1 MIGWRN
7 MKTVNSTLEKFSL
20 EGRTALVTG
29 GNRGLGLAIAA
40 ALYDAGAT
48 LVITARDE
56 AQLAN
61 AKAGLLKRG
70 AGVVHTISNELTDD
84 ASVTSL
90 YDSAHALVD
99 SIDILINNAGVNR
112 RGPAENLTEDDWH
125 YVLQTDLTVP
135 FLVARTFARPML
147 QRGWGRILNVGSIFG
162 QVAFGHRVPYGAAK
176 AGIIHMSKVMAV
188 EWATRGVTVN
198 ALCPGPFATEMNKV
212 VMDDPEQYQRF
223 VGNIPMARWGN
234 LEEIGAPALLLC
246 SDAGSFITGTTL
258 TVDGGWTAQ

>member
-1 MIGWRN
+1 
-7 MKTVNSTLEKFSL
+7 MKTVNSTMQKFSL
-20 EGRTALVTG
+20 EGKTALITG

-56 AQLAN
+56 AKLAQ
-61 AKAGLLKRG
+61 AKLEVQARG
-70 AGVVHTISNELTDD
+70 PGTVHTISAELTDD
-84 ASVTSL
+84 ASVTRL
-90 YDSAHALVD
+90 YDAVHELVD
-99 SIDILINNAGVNR
+99 GIDILVNNAGVNR
-112 RGPAENLTEDDWH
+112 RGPAENLSEADWH

-135 FLVARTFARPML
+135 FLAARTFARPML

-188 EWATRGVTVN
+188 EWANRGVTVN

-212 VMDDPEQYQRF
+212 VMDDPEQYKRF
-223 VGNIPMARWGN
+223 VNNIPLGRWGN
-234 LEEIGAPALLLC
+234 LEEIVAPALLLC

>member
-1 MIGWRN
+1 MQ
-7 MKTVNSTLEKFSL
+7 KFSL
-20 EGRTALVTG
+20 RGKTALVTG

-48 LVITARDE
+48 VVLTARDE
-56 AQLAN
+56 VQLAAARAQL
-61 AKAGLLKRG
+61 LERG
-70 AGVVHTISNELTDD
+70 PGDVHTISAELSDD
-84 ASVTSL
+84 ASVTNL
-90 YDSAHALVD
+90 YNAVHGHVD
-99 SIDILINNAGVNR
+99 AIDILVNNAGVNR
-112 RGPAENLTEDDWH
+112 RGPAENLTEEDWH

-147 QRGWGRILNVGSIFG
+147 LRGWGRILNIGSIFG

-176 AGIIHMSKVMAV
+176 AGVIHMSKVMAV
-188 EWATRGVTVN
+188 EWAGRGVTVN

-212 VMDDPEQYQRF
+212 VMNDPEQYQRF
-223 VGNIPMARWGN
+223 VNNIPIGRWVDM
-234 LEEIGAPALLLC
+234 EEIGAPALLLC

>member
-1 MIGWRN
+1 MT
-7 MKTVNSTLEKFSL
+7 TVNSTMQKFSL
-20 EGRTALVTG
+20 RGKTALVTG

-48 LVITARDE
+48 VVLTARDE
-56 AQLAN
+56 VQLAAAKAQLME
-61 AKAGLLKRG
+61 RG
-70 AGVVHTISNELTDD
+70 AGQVHTISADLSDD
-84 ASVTSL
+84 ASVTDL
-90 YDSAHALVD
+90 YNAVHAHVD
-99 SIDILINNAGVNR
+99 SVDILVNNAGVNR

-135 FLVARTFARPML
+135 FLVARTFACPML
-147 QRGWGRILNVGSIFG
+147 QRGWGRILNIGSIFG

-176 AGIIHMSKVMAV
+176 AGVIHMSKVMAV
-188 EWATRGVTVN
+188 EWAGRGVTVN

-212 VMDDPEQYQRF
+212 VMNDPEQYQRF
-223 VGNIPMARWGN
+223 VNNIPIGRWGD

>member
-1 MIGWRN
+1 MQ
-7 MKTVNSTLEKFSL
+7 KFSL
-20 EGRTALVTG
+20 EGKTALITG

-56 AQLAN
+56 AQLAQ
-61 AKAGLLKRG
+61 AKLEVQARG
-70 AGVVHTISNELTDD
+70 PGTVHTISAELTDD
-84 ASVTSL
+84 ASVTRL
-90 YDSAHALVD
+90 YDAVHELVD
-99 SIDILINNAGVNR
+99 GIDILVNNAGVNR
-112 RGPAENLTEDDWH
+112 RGPAENLSEADWH

-188 EWATRGVTVN
+188 EWANRGVTVN

-212 VMDDPEQYQRF
+212 VMDDPEQYKRF
-223 VGNIPMARWGN
+223 VNNIPLGRWGN

>member
-1 MIGWRN
+1 MN
-7 MKTVNSTLEKFSL
+7 ATLQKFSL
-20 EGRTALVTG
+20 VGRTALITG

-48 LVITARDE
+48 VVITARDE
-56 AQLAN
+56 AQLAT
-61 AKAGLLKRG
+61 AKSELLARGNGTVFVVAGTL
-70 AGVVHTISNELTDD
+70 SDD
-84 ASVTSL
+84 ASVTRL
-90 YDSAHALVD
+90 FDDVHGVVD
-99 SIDILINNAGVNR
+99 GVDILVNNAGVNR
-112 RGPAENLTEDDWH
+112 RGPAEELTENDWH
-125 YVLQTDLTVP
+125 YVVQTDLTVP

-147 QRGWGRILNVGSIFG
+147 KRGWGRILNIGSIFG

-176 AGIIHMSKVMAV
+176 AGVIHMSKVMAI
-188 EWATRGVTVN
+188 EWATKGVTVN

-212 VMDDPEQYQRF
+212 VMDDPAQYQRF
-223 VGNIPMARWGN
+223 VGNIPLGRWGN

>member
-1 MIGWRN
+1 MQ
-7 MKTVNSTLEKFSL
+7 KFSL
-20 EGRTALVTG
+20 RGKTALVTG

-48 LVITARDE
+48 VVLTARDE
-56 AQLAN
+56 VQLAA
-61 AKAGLLKRG
+61 AKTILLERG
-70 AGVVHTISNELTDD
+70 PGDVHTISAELSDD
-84 ASVTSL
+84 ASVTNL
-90 YDSAHALVD
+90 YNAVHAHVD
-99 SIDILINNAGVNR
+99 AIDILVNNAGVNR
-112 RGPAENLTEDDWH
+112 RGPAENLTEEDWH

-147 QRGWGRILNVGSIFG
+147 LRGWGRILNIGSIFG

-176 AGIIHMSKVMAV
+176 AGVIHMSKVMAV
-188 EWATRGVTVN
+188 EWAGRGVTVN

-212 VMDDPEQYQRF
+212 VMSDPEQYQRF
-223 VGNIPMARWGN
+223 VNNIPIGRWGD

>member
-1 MIGWRN
+1 MQ
-7 MKTVNSTLEKFSL
+7 KFSL
-20 EGRTALVTG
+20 RGKTALVTG

-48 LVITARDE
+48 VVLTARDE
-56 AQLAN
+56 VQLAAAKAQLLERREG
-61 AKAGLLKRG
+61 K
-70 AGVVHTISNELTDD
+70 VHTISANLSDD
-84 ASVTSL
+84 ASVTDL
-90 YDSAHALVD
+90 YNAVHTHVD
-99 SIDILINNAGVNR
+99 AIDILVNNAGVNR

-147 QRGWGRILNVGSIFG
+147 HRGWGRILNIGSIFG

-176 AGIIHMSKVMAV
+176 AGVIHMSKVMAV
-188 EWATRGVTVN
+188 EWAGRGVTVN

-212 VMDDPEQYQRF
+212 VMNDPEQYQRF
-223 VGNIPMARWGN
+223 VNNIPIGRWGD

>member
-1 MIGWRN
+1 MQ
-7 MKTVNSTLEKFSL
+7 KFSL
-20 EGRTALVTG
+20 RGKTALVTG

-48 LVITARDE
+48 VVLTARDE
-56 AQLAN
+56 VQLAAAKAQL
-61 AKAGLLKRG
+61 LERG
-70 AGVVHTISNELTDD
+70 EGQVHTISANLSDD
-84 ASVTSL
+84 ASVTDL
-90 YDSAHALVD
+90 YNAVHTHVD
-99 SIDILINNAGVNR
+99 AIDILVNNAGVNR

-125 YVLQTDLTVP
+125 YELQTDLTVP

-147 QRGWGRILNVGSIFG
+147 HRGWGRILNIGSIFG

-176 AGIIHMSKVMAV
+176 AGVIHMSKVMAV
-188 EWATRGVTVN
+188 EWAGRGVTVN

-212 VMDDPEQYQRF
+212 VMNDPEQYQRF
-223 VGNIPMARWGN
+223 VNNIPIGRWGD

>member
-1 MIGWRN
+1 MQ
-7 MKTVNSTLEKFSL
+7 KFSL
-20 EGRTALVTG
+20 RGKTALVTG

-48 LVITARDE
+48 VVLTARDE
-56 AQLAN
+56 VQLAAAKAQL
-61 AKAGLLKRG
+61 LERG
-70 AGVVHTISNELTDD
+70 DGKVHTISANLSDD
-84 ASVTSL
+84 ASVTDL
-90 YDSAHALVD
+90 YNAVHTHVD
-99 SIDILINNAGVNR
+99 AIDILVNNAGVNR
-112 RGPAENLTEDDWH
+112 RGPAENLAEDDWH

-147 QRGWGRILNVGSIFG
+147 HRGWGRILNIGSIFG

-176 AGIIHMSKVMAV
+176 AGVIHMSKVMAV
-188 EWATRGVTVN
+188 EWAGRGVTVN

-212 VMDDPEQYQRF
+212 VMNDPEQYQRF
-223 VGNIPMARWGN
+223 VNNIPIGRWGD

>member
-1 MIGWRN
+1 MQ
-7 MKTVNSTLEKFSL
+7 KFSL
-20 EGRTALVTG
+20 VGKTALVTG

-48 LVITARDE
+48 VVLTARNE
-56 AQLAN
+56 VQLAA
-61 AKAGLLKRG
+61 AKAILLERG
-70 AGVVHTISNELTDD
+70 PGDVHTISAELSDD
-84 ASVTSL
+84 ASVTNL
-90 YDSAHALVD
+90 YNAVHAHVD
-99 SIDILINNAGVNR
+99 AIDILVNNAGVNR
-112 RGPAENLTEDDWH
+112 RGPAENLTEEDWH

-147 QRGWGRILNVGSIFG
+147 LRGWGRILNIGSIFG

-176 AGIIHMSKVMAV
+176 AGVIHMSKVMAV
-188 EWATRGVTVN
+188 EWAGRGVTVN

-212 VMDDPEQYQRF
+212 VMADPEQYQRF
-223 VGNIPMARWGN
+223 VNNIPIGRWGD

>member
-1 MIGWRN
+1 MQ
-7 MKTVNSTLEKFSL
+7 KFSL
-20 EGRTALVTG
+20 VGKTALVTG

-48 LVITARDE
+48 VVLTARDE
-56 AQLAN
+56 VQLTA
-61 AKAGLLKRG
+61 AKTFLLERG
-70 AGVVHTISNELTDD
+70 PGHVHTISAELSDD
-84 ASVTSL
+84 ASVTNL
-90 YDSAHALVD
+90 YNAVHAHVD
-99 SIDILINNAGVNR
+99 AIDILVNNAGVNR
-112 RGPAENLTEDDWH
+112 RGPAENLTEEDWH

-147 QRGWGRILNVGSIFG
+147 LRGWGRILNIGSIFG

-176 AGIIHMSKVMAV
+176 AGVIHMSKVMAV
-188 EWATRGVTVN
+188 EWAGRGVTVN

-212 VMDDPEQYQRF
+212 VMADPEQYQRF
-223 VGNIPMARWGN
+223 VSNIPIGRWGD

>member
-1 MIGWRN
+1 MQ
-7 MKTVNSTLEKFSL
+7 KFSL
-20 EGRTALVTG
+20 RGKTALVTG

-48 LVITARDE
+48 VVLTARDE
-56 AQLAN
+56 VQLAA
-61 AKAGLLKRG
+61 AKAHLLERG
-70 AGVVHTISNELTDD
+70 EGQVHTISANLSDD
-84 ASVTSL
+84 ASVTDL
-90 YDSAHALVD
+90 YNAVHIRVD
-99 SIDILINNAGVNR
+99 SVDILVNNAGVNR

-147 QRGWGRILNVGSIFG
+147 HRGWGRILNIGSIFG

-176 AGIIHMSKVMAV
+176 AGVIHMSKVMAV
-188 EWATRGVTVN
+188 EWAGRGVTVN

-212 VMDDPEQYQRF
+212 VMNDPEQYQRF
-223 VGNIPMARWGN
+223 VNNIPIGRWGD

>member
-1 MIGWRN
+1 MQ
-7 MKTVNSTLEKFSL
+7 KFSL
-20 EGRTALVTG
+20 VGKTALVTG

-48 LVITARDE
+48 VVLTARDE
-56 AQLAN
+56 VQLTA
-61 AKAGLLKRG
+61 AKTFLLERG
-70 AGVVHTISNELTDD
+70 PGQVHTISAELSDD
-84 ASVTSL
+84 ASVTNL
-90 YDSAHALVD
+90 YNAVHAHVD
-99 SIDILINNAGVNR
+99 AIDILVNNAGVNR
-112 RGPAENLTEDDWH
+112 RGPAENLTEEDWH

-147 QRGWGRILNVGSIFG
+147 LRGWGRILNIGSIFG

-176 AGIIHMSKVMAV
+176 AGVIHMSKVMAV
-188 EWATRGVTVN
+188 EWAGRGVTVN

-212 VMDDPEQYQRF
+212 VMADPEQYQRF
-223 VGNIPMARWGN
+223 VNNIPIGRWGD

>member
-1 MIGWRN
+1 MQ
-7 MKTVNSTLEKFSL
+7 KFSL
-20 EGRTALVTG
+20 RGKTALVTG

-48 LVITARDE
+48 VVLTARDE
-56 AQLAN
+56 VQLAA
-61 AKAGLLKRG
+61 AKAILLERG
-70 AGVVHTISNELTDD
+70 PGDVHTISAELSDD
-84 ASVTSL
+84 ASVTNL
-90 YDSAHALVD
+90 YNAVHAHVD
-99 SIDILINNAGVNR
+99 AIDILVNNAGVNR
-112 RGPAENLTEDDWH
+112 RGPAENLTEEDWH

-147 QRGWGRILNVGSIFG
+147 LRGWGRILNIGSIFG

-176 AGIIHMSKVMAV
+176 AGVIHMSKVMAV
-188 EWATRGVTVN
+188 EWAGRGVTVN

-212 VMDDPEQYQRF
+212 VMADPEQYQRF
-223 VGNIPMARWGN
+223 VNNIPIGRWGD

>member
-1 MIGWRN
+1 MQ
-7 MKTVNSTLEKFSL
+7 KFSL
-20 EGRTALVTG
+20 VGKTALVTG

-48 LVITARDE
+48 VVLTARDE
-56 AQLAN
+56 VQLTA
-61 AKAGLLKRG
+61 AKTFLLERG
-70 AGVVHTISNELTDD
+70 PGHVHTISAELSDD
-84 ASVTSL
+84 ASVTNL
-90 YDSAHALVD
+90 YNAVHAHVD
-99 SIDILINNAGVNR
+99 AIDILVNNAGVNR
-112 RGPAENLTEDDWH
+112 RGPAENLTEEDWH

-147 QRGWGRILNVGSIFG
+147 LRGWGRILNIGSIFG

-176 AGIIHMSKVMAV
+176 AGVIHMSKVMAV
-188 EWATRGVTVN
+188 EWAGRGVTVN

-212 VMDDPEQYQRF
+212 VMADPEQYQRF
-223 VGNIPMARWGN
+223 VNNIPIGRWGD

>member
-1 MIGWRN
+1 MQ
-7 MKTVNSTLEKFSL
+7 KFSL
-20 EGRTALVTG
+20 VGKTALVTG

-48 LVITARDE
+48 VVLNARDE
-56 AQLAN
+56 VQLTA
-61 AKAGLLKRG
+61 AKTILLERG
-70 AGVVHTISNELTDD
+70 PGDVHTISAELSDD
-84 ASVTSL
+84 ASVTNL
-90 YDSAHALVD
+90 YNAVHAHVD
-99 SIDILINNAGVNR
+99 AIDILVNNAGVNR
-112 RGPAENLTEDDWH
+112 RGPAENLTEEDWH

-135 FLVARTFARPML
+135 FMVARTFARPML
-147 QRGWGRILNVGSIFG
+147 LRGWGRILNIGSIFG

-176 AGIIHMSKVMAV
+176 AGVIHMSKVMAV
-188 EWATRGVTVN
+188 EWAGRGVTVN

-212 VMDDPEQYQRF
+212 VMADPEQYQRF
-223 VGNIPMARWGN
+223 VNNIPIGRWGD

>member
-1 MIGWRN
+1 MRV
-7 MKTVNSTLEKFSL
+7 VNATFQKFSL
-20 EGRTALVTG
+20 AGRTALVTG
-29 GNRGLGLAIAA
+29 GNRGLGLAIAS

-48 LVITARDE
+48 VVITARDE
-56 AQLAN
+56 VQLATAQSN
-61 AKAGLLKRG
+61 LLSRG
-70 AGVVHTISNELTDD
+70 SGSVHIIQGDLSDD
-84 ASVTSL
+84 RSVTKL
-90 YDSAHALVD
+90 FDDVHGAVEA
-99 SIDILINNAGVNR
+99 IDILVNNAGVNR

-135 FLVARTFARPML
+135 FLVARTFAQPML

-176 AGIIHMSKVMAV
+176 AGVIHMSKVMAV
-188 EWATRGVTVN
+188 EWAARGVTVN

-212 VMDDPEQYQRF
+212 VMDDPEQYRRF
-223 VGNIPMARWGN
+223 VSNIPLGRWGN

-258 TVDGGWTAQ
+258 TVDGGWIAQ

>member
-1 MIGWRN
+1 MN
-7 MKTVNSTLEKFSL
+7 ATLEKFSL
-20 EGRTALVTG
+20 KGKTALVTG
-29 GNRGLGLAIAA
+29 GNRGLGLAIAS
-40 ALYDAGAT
+40 ALYDAGAVVV
-48 LVITARDE
+48 LTARDE
-56 AQLAN
+56 KQLLF
-61 AKAGLLKRG
+61 AKTDLLSRGPGTVYTISAGL
-70 AGVVHTISNELTDD
+70 SDD
-84 ASVTSL
+84 ASVTRL
-90 YDSAHALVD
+90 YESVHDLGHG
-99 SIDILINNAGVNR
+99 IDILVNNAGVNR

-147 QRGWGRILNVGSIFG
+147 QRGWGRILNIGSIFG

-188 EWATRGVTVN
+188 EWASRGVTVN

-223 VGNIPMARWGN
+223 VGNIPLGRWGN
-234 LEEIGAPALLLC
+234 LDEIGAPALLLC